1 MLSRPACVSAAAFFS
16 SSSSELWDATLGIWV
31 SRCRSQPFDV
41 HAAWL
46 PDGKHFVT
54 GLGIEW
60 DES

>member
-1 MLSRPACVSAAAFFS
+1 MPLDLIMAAAFFLFS
-16 SSSSELWDATLGIWV
+16 SSSSELWDAKLGHWV

-54 GLGIEW
+54 GLGIDW